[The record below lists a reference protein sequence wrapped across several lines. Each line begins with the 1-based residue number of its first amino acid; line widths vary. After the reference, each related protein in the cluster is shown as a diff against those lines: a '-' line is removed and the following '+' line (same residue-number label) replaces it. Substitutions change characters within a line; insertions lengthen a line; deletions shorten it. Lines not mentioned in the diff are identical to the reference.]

1 MKNKIYIATQGPI
14 AETVGDFWR
23 LVWEENVRV
32 IIMLTNTSEK
42 GKVCVCVCVWWA
54 CVWCGRVCVCV
65 CVCVWWA
72 CVCVCAAVTLVC
84 VCVGQV

>member
-42 GKVCVCVCVWWA
+42 GKVCVCGWVGV
-54 CVWCGRVCVCV
+54 V
-65 CVCVWWA
+65 WA
-72 CVCVCAAVTLVC
+72 CVCDPCMC
-84 VCVGQV
+84 V

>member
-1 MKNKIYIATQGPI
+1 MCLTVSVVTLPQGYMKNKIYIATQGPI

-42 GKVCVCVCVWWA
+42 GKVCGV
-54 CVWCGRVCVCV
+54 G
-65 CVCVWWA
+65 
-72 CVCVCAAVTLVC
+72 VCAACDSVPLC
-84 VCVGQV
+84 V